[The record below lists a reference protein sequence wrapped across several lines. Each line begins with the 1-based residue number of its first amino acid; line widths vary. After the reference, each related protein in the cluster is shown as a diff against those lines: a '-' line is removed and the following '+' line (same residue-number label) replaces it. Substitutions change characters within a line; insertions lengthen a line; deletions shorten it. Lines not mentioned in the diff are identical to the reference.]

1 MTQPNGE
8 GGAGPEVQLYI
19 DADGFERLRHDPALH
34 RILTLARIV
43 NTIRFAEVAIVT
55 RGPDDSP
62 SATRQSSSAG
72 FYIGALLWEA
82 FQFAD
87 RLGKEFRD
95 SPAFREHLVPL
106 LKDPTV
112 RTLRSG
118 ILQRLRNQA
127 VYHHD
132 DGVIP
137 AGLGLVRNGDV
148 VLMSTSG
155 ETRRDAYYDLADIAV
170 MHFALD
176 GPEDLQE
183 WAAAASEVLQ
193 DIVRAAIRFAAA
205 ADHLIVEYAKRTG
218 WRVRTA
224 PDENAP

>member
-1 MTQPNGE
+1 MTQPESKSGDSR
-8 GGAGPEVQLYI
+8 EVQLFI
-19 DADGFERLRHDPALH
+19 DANGFERLRHDPALH
-34 RILTLARIV
+34 RVLTLARIV
-43 NTIRFAEVAIVT
+43 NTIRFAEVAVVT
-55 RGPDDSP
+55 RGPEDTP

-82 FQFAD
+82 LEFAD

-95 SPAFREHLVPL
+95 SPAFREHLAPL
-106 LKDPTV
+106 LKDPEV
-112 RTLRSG
+112 RRLRSG

-148 VLMSTSG
+148 VLMSTAG
-155 ETRRDAYYDLADIAV
+155 LTRRDAYYDLADIAV

-176 GPEDLQE
+176 GPQDVHE
-183 WAAAASEVLQ
+183 WAATASEVLQ

-205 ADHLIVEYAKRTG
+205 ADHLIAEYAKRTG
-218 WRVRTA
+218 WRVRAA
-224 PDENAP
+224 PDEDAP